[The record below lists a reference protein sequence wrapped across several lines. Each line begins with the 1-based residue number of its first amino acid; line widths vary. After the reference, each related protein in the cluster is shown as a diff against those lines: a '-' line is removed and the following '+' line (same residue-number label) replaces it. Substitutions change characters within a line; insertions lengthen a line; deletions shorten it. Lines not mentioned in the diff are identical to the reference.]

1 MSIFGAPSLRGPSL
15 GNGCAGPQ
23 PHEHSDIAR
32 ACAELVAEAEA
43 EARSSAPD
51 NITAL
56 LLCVNQEAAEDE
68 DDEQEMQAAE
78 GRLVT

>member
-1 MSIFGAPSLRGPSL
+1 MRIIGAPPLRGPSL

-23 PHEHSDIAR
+23 LHEHSDIAR
-32 ACAELVAEAEA
+32 ACAELVAEA